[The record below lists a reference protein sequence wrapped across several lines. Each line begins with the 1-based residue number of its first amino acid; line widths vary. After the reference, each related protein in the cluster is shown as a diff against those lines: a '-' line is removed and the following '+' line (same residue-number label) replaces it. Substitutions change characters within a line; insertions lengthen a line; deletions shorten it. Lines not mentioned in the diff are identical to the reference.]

1 MDGYSGAG
9 TPRAGK
15 LWRAITYGTNRQEAK
30 DGSLRYQV
38 ANSLAEVREDV
49 PGVDAKGLFWSTI
62 YWVQG

>member
-1 MDGYSGAG
+1 MASNN
-9 TPRAGK
+9 
-15 LWRAITYGTNRQEAK
+15 GTNKQEAK